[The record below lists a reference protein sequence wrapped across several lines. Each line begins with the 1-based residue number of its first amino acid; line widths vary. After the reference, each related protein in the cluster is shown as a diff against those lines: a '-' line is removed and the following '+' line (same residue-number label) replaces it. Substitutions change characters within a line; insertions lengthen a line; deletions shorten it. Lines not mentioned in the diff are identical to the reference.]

1 MLNEE
6 QLRRIVPKMAAAR
19 RSAFL
24 PHLNAA
30 MAEAGIDTLPR
41 TAAFIAQLAHESG
54 AFVYMRELW
63 GPTPQQQ
70 RYEPVTTLS
79 GRLGNV
85 EAGDGKR
92 YMGRGPIQITGRDN
106 YRRFGALL
114 GVDLEG
120 APDLA
125 ATPEVGFRIAA
136 LYWKS
141 RDINTPADAEDFRE
155 VTRRINGGLT
165 GYDDRAAYYE
175 RARQVL
181 AETGFVAEPVTRGG
195 PRGARRSLPMPPEP
209 LSRGV
214 ETIAWEAA
222 EAPAKKTAAPRAPV
236 GKAPARKA
244 PAKEAPIKKAST
256 KKAPG
261 KKARARKAPAGKTP
275 TGKAVAKKRAGR

>member
-1 MLNEE
+1 MLTEE
-6 QLRRIVPKMAAAR
+6 QLRRIVPKMASAK
-19 RSAFL
+19 RSAYL

-30 MAEAGIDTLPR
+30 MAEAGIDTLLR
-41 TAAFIAQLAHESG
+41 TAAFLAQLAHESG
-54 AFVYMRELW
+54 SFVYMRELW

-79 GRLGNV
+79 KRLGNV
-85 EAGDGKR
+85 EAGDGRR

-120 APDLA
+120 SPDLA

-141 RDINTPADAEDFRE
+141 RDINAPADAEDFRE

-165 GYDDRAAYYE
+165 GYDDRASYYE
-175 RARQVL
+175 RAKAVF
-181 AETGFVAEPVTRGG
+181 AETGFVAEAVTRGG
-195 PRGARRSLPMPPEP
+195 TRGARRSLPMPAEP

-222 EAPAKKTAAPRAPV
+222 EAPKKKPAPA
-236 GKAPARKA
+236 GKAPAKKVPAKKVPAKRAPAKKA
-244 PAKEAPIKKAST
+244 PA
-256 KKAPG
+256 
-261 KKARARKAPAGKTP
+261 
-275 TGKAVAKKRAGR
+275 AKKRKPAAR